1 MPSSDPAGTSAALP
15 AGPVLAAGGRGRALL
30 WGVVVV
36 NATLG
41 LGLLLVAGD
50 QLATPAPDRAWSVP
64 ASVAVAVG
72 ALAWLGVG
80 TLGFWLTYLRRPS
93 WDPDRAFL
101 GDTEHGPAVVLPWRT
116 AFLRRP
122 VVLSALVMVLLAGLA
137 VVLGSAGN
145 AGWWVPAAAALLVLV
160 VVPQAVVRARR
171 PGRLVLAPQGIG
183 VTGPDGD
190 AWLDW
195 DDLRGIGVVDVGWW
209 GVLRVVGTDPAPS
222 WRYRPRRTASRATTP
237 AGPWVEI
244 PGPAVPVDPAALI
257 RAIAR
262 YRQDPA
268 ARAEL
273 ATDQGRRRVAG
284 LD

>member
-1 MPSSDPAGTSAALP
+1 MPSSDPAGTAAALP
-15 AGPVLAAGGRGRALL
+15 AGPGLVSGGRGRALL

-36 NATLG
+36 NAALG

-50 QLATPAPDRAWSVP
+50 QLTTPAPDRAWSLP
-64 ASVAVAVG
+64 ASVAVAAG

-80 TLGFWLTYLRRPS
+80 TVGFGLTYLRRPS
-93 WDPDRAFL
+93 WDPGRAL
-101 GDTEHGPAVVLPWRT
+101 LDETEQGPAVVLVWRT
-116 AFLRRP
+116 AYLRRP
-122 VVLSALVMVLLAGLA
+122 VVLSALVMTLLAGLA

-160 VVPQAVVRARR
+160 GWPQAVARTRR
-171 PGRLVLAPQGIG
+171 PGRLVLSPQGIG

-195 DDLRGIGVVDVGWW
+195 DDVRGIGVVDVGWW

-222 WRYRPRRTASRATTP
+222 WRFRPRRTVLRAATP
-237 AGPWVEI
+237 AGLWIEI

-262 YRQDPA
+262 YRQDAA

-273 ATDQGRRRVAG
+273 ATEQGRRRVAG